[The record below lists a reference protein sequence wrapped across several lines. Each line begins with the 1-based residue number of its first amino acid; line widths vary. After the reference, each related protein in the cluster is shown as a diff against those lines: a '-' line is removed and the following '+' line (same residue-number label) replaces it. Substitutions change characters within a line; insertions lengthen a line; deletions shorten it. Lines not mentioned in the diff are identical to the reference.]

1 MTGAAIRPHLE
12 ALRIKHWI
20 KSVFVFAP
28 LVFSNS
34 FRSPHALG
42 AACMVAMA
50 FCLCSSAV
58 YLFNDVCD
66 LECDRHHPKK
76 CNRPIAR
83 GAVRSGAA
91 IFMAAMLLI
100 PGVAAPAL
108 ISPRIS
114 LLMAGY
120 VVMNVVYSRALK
132 GEAFVDVMVI
142 AAGFVLRVVVGA
154 RAIDVAVSP
163 WMILTTFFLALFLGF
178 GKRREEIVTTV
189 GPHAQRAVMR
199 YYSLGL
205 LNGLIFVT
213 AALTIT
219 TYSLYA
225 LTSRMVTTLGID
237 GFVWTVPLVVFGV
250 FRYLGLLLNDNDGGD
265 PTEVLLRDRLLI
277 ADIALWIGVVL
288 SLLLRAGP
296 GAST

>member
-1 MTGAAIRPHLE
+1 
-12 ALRIKHWI
+12 
-20 KSVFVFAP
+20 V
-28 LVFSNS
+28 
-34 FRSPHALG
+34 
-42 AACMVAMA
+42 
-50 FCLCSSAV
+50 
-58 YLFNDVCD
+58 
-66 LECDRHHPKK
+66 
-76 CNRPIAR
+76 
-83 GAVRSGAA
+83 
-91 IFMAAMLLI
+91 LLI
-100 PGVAAPAL
+100 PGICAPAV

-120 VVMNVVYSRALK
+120 VVMNLVYSRALK
-132 GEAFVDVMVI
+132 SEPFVDVMVI
-142 AAGFVLRVVVGA
+142 GAGFVLRVVAGA
-154 RAIDVAVSP
+154 FAIGVEISP

-178 GKRREEIVTTV
+178 GKRREEIVSTA
-189 GPHAQRAVMR
+189 GAHAQRAVMR
-199 YYSLGL
+199 HYSLSL
-205 LNGLIFVT
+205 LNGLILVT

-277 ADIALWIGVVL
+277 ADVALWIGLVL
-288 SLLLRAGP
+288 SLLLTATN

>member
-1 MTGAAIRPHLE
+1 MIGATVRSHLE
-12 ALRIKHWI
+12 ALRIKQWI
-20 KSVFVFAP
+20 KSTFVFAP
-28 LVFSNS
+28 LVFSNN
-34 FRSPHALG
+34 FRSADSIG
-42 AACMVAMA
+42 AAGLVAIS
-50 FCLCSSAV
+50 FCLCASAV
-58 YLFNDVCD
+58 YLFNDICD

-83 GAVRSGAA
+83 GAVGSRTA
-91 IFMAAMLLI
+91 IFMAVALVI
-100 PGVAAPAL
+100 PGIAAPAL

-114 LLMAGY
+114 LLMALY

-154 RAIDVAVSP
+154 YAIDVEVSR
-163 WMILTTFFLALFLGF
+163 WMVLTTFFLALFLGF
-178 GKRREEIVTTV
+178 GKRREEIVATAGEHV
-189 GPHAQRAVMR
+189 QRAVMR

-225 LTSRMVTTLGID
+225 LTSRMAMTLGTD

-250 FRYLGLLLNDNDGGD
+250 FRYLGVLLNDDDGGD

-277 ADIALWIGVVL
+277 ADVALWIGLVFT
-288 SLLLRAGP
+288 LLLRAGT
-296 GAST
+296 GASA